1 MRNHNIITYPF
12 TAIVGQEKMKKA
24 LVLNLINPKVG
35 GVLIRGEKGTAK
47 STAVRAL
54 ASLLPEIEVVEGC
67 KFKCDPSHTNELCEE
82 CLGKLNAGI
91 LRISPVKMKV
101 VDLPVSATEDRVVG
115 TLDIEHA
122 IKTGEKR
129 FEPGVLAMS
138 HRGILYVDE
147 INLLDDHLVDV
158 LLDSAAMGVNTIE
171 REGISYTHPANF
183 VLVGTMNPEEGELRP
198 QLLDR
203 FGLCVDIKGISEVS
217 RRVELIKYRLNYEA
231 DPEAFAANWESA
243 EAELCGQILNA
254 KQLLP
259 EVRISDD
266 MLELIS
272 QICIDMGVDGHR
284 ADLTMMKT
292 SITLAAFYG
301 RTEVTEDDV
310 REAAGL
316 TLSHRMRRKPFD
328 NQPEKQ
334 DKLDESIEKHKDK
347 QKEKQKETQKEKPEN
362 QEDKPKNEEEKE
374 KEKKKYEHQNKERH
388 ESPDQ
393 QHKPAEG
400 HPPEESEAQ
409 NAEQPDASME
419 TTFEIGEIY
428 QIKQLSPE
436 FRREQR
442 NGSGRRSKTLTRSR
456 KGRYIKS
463 SIPHEKTTDLA
474 FDATLRAA
482 APFQLTR
489 EKNGNSVAIH
499 ESDFREKIREKKIGN
514 LVLFVVDASGSMG
527 ARQRMVASK
536 GAVLSMLM
544 DAYQKRDKVGLIA
557 FKGEG
562 AELLLPPTSSIE
574 LAQKYLQEMPT
585 GGKTPLSRGLVK
597 GYEVIK
603 TELRRDPDTCPFMV
617 LISDGR
623 ANVSMNGESP
633 LQETKTVASR
643 LREEGIQSAVI
654 DTESSMIKFG
664 LAQQISAALGATYLT
679 LENLKSDSI
688 VSAVRA
694 LSPFEVRAL
703 TGDFAV

>member
-1 MRNHNIITYPF
+1 MRNHNITIYPF
-12 TAIVGQEKMKKA
+12 SAIVGQEKMKKA

-54 ASLLPEIEVVEGC
+54 ANLLPEIEVVEGC
-67 KFKCDPSHTNELCEE
+67 KFKCNPNNKSELCEE
-82 CLGKLNAGI
+82 CLEKLKAGT
-91 LRISPVKMKV
+91 LKISRVKMKV
-101 VDLPVSATEDRVVG
+101 ADLPVSATEDRVVG

-122 IKTGEKR
+122 IKTGEKH
-129 FEPGVLAMS
+129 FEPGVLAMA

-171 REGISYTHPANF
+171 REGISYSHPANF
-183 VLVGTMNPEEGELRP
+183 MLVGTMNPEEGELRP

-203 FGLCVDIKGISEVS
+203 FGLCVDIKGISDVS
-217 RRVELIKYRLNYEA
+217 QRVELIKYRLSYETG
-231 DPEAFAANWESA
+231 PEAFAAKWQAA
-243 EAELCGQILNA
+243 ETELCGQILLA
-254 KQLLP
+254 QKLLSD
-259 EVRISDD
+259 VRISDD

-301 RTEVTEDDV
+301 RTEVTEEYV

-334 DKLDESIEKHKDK
+334 DKLDNIIEKH
-347 QKEKQKETQKEKPEN
+347 KEKQKEKPKN
-362 QEDKPKNEEEKE
+362 QEEKPKNEDGKE
-374 KEKKKYEHQNKERH
+374 KDKPEQQKKEPNEG
-388 ESPDQ
+388 PDQ
-393 QHKPAEG
+393 QHKQAEG
-400 HPPEESEAQ
+400 HRPEESGDQ
-409 NAEQPDASME
+409 NAEQPDASSE
-419 TTFEIGEIY
+419 TTFEIGENY
-428 QIKQLSPE
+428 QVKQLSPE
-436 FRREQR
+436 FRRDQR
-442 NGSGRRSKTLTRSR
+442 NGSGRRSKTLTRSK

-482 APFQLTR
+482 APFQLAR

-499 ESDFREKIREKKIGN
+499 ESDFREKIREKKVGN

-557 FKGEG
+557 FKGDS

-585 GGKTPLSRGLVK
+585 GGKTPLSQGLVK

-603 TELRRDPDTCPFMV
+603 TELQRDPDTCPFLV

-623 ANVSMNGESP
+623 ANVSMNGGSP

-654 DTESSMIKFG
+654 DTENSMIKFG
-664 LAQQISAALGATYLT
+664 LAQQISTALGATYLT

-688 VSAVRA
+688 VDAVRA
-694 LSPFEVRAL
+694 SFPFDIRPSS
-703 TGDFAV
+703 GDFSV

>member
-1 MRNHNIITYPF
+1 MRDHNITIYPF
-12 TAIVGQEKMKKA
+12 SAIVGQEKMKKA

-54 ASLLPEIEVVEGC
+54 ANLLPEIEVVEGC
-67 KFKCDPSHTNELCEE
+67 KFKCNPNNRNELCEE
-82 CLGKLNAGI
+82 CFEKLKAGT

-101 VDLPVSATEDRVVG
+101 ADLPVSATEDRVVG

-129 FEPGVLAMS
+129 FEPGVLAMA

-171 REGISYTHPANF
+171 REGISYSHPANF

-203 FGLCVDIKGISEVS
+203 FGLCVDIKGISDVS
-217 RRVELIKYRLNYEA
+217 RRVELIKYRLSYEA
-231 DPEAFAANWESA
+231 DPEAFAANWLASET
-243 EAELCGQILNA
+243 ELCGQILLA
-254 KQLLP
+254 QKLLSD
-259 EVRISDD
+259 VRISDD
-266 MLELIS
+266 LLELIS

-292 SITLAAFYG
+292 SLTLAAFYG
-301 RTEVTEDDV
+301 RTEVTEEDV

-334 DKLDESIEKHKDK
+334 DKLDDIIEKH
-347 QKEKQKETQKEKPEN
+347 KEKQKEKLKN
-362 QEDKPKNEEEKE
+362 QDEKPKNDDRKE
-374 KEKKKYEHQNKERH
+374 KDKHEQQNKESN
-388 ESPDQ
+388 EDPDQ
-393 QHKPAEG
+393 QHKQAEG
-400 HPPEESEAQ
+400 HHQEEPEDQ
-409 NAEQPDASME
+409 NAEQPDASSE
-419 TTFEIGEIY
+419 TTSEIGENY
-428 QIKQLSPE
+428 QVKQLSPE
-436 FRREQR
+436 FRRAQR
-442 NGSGRRSKTLTRSR
+442 NGSGRRSKTLTRSK

-499 ESDFREKIREKKIGN
+499 ESDFREKTREKKIGN

-557 FKGEG
+557 FKGDS

-585 GGKTPLSRGLVK
+585 GGKTPLSQGLVK

-603 TELRRDPDTCPFMV
+603 TELLRDPDTCPFMV

-643 LREEGIQSAVI
+643 LRDEGIQSAVI
-654 DTESSMIKFG
+654 DTENSMIKFG
-664 LAQQISAALGATYLT
+664 LAQQISTALGATYLT

-688 VSAVRA
+688 VNAVRA
-694 LSPFEVRAL
+694 SAPFDLRSPS
-703 TGDFAV
+703 GDFSV

>member
-1 MRNHNIITYPF
+1 MRNHNITTYPF
-12 TAIVGQEKMKKA
+12 SAIVGQEKMKKA
-24 LVLNLINPKVG
+24 LVLNLINPRVG

-54 ASLLPEIEVVEGC
+54 ANLLPEIEVVEGC
-67 KFKCDPSHTNELCEE
+67 KFKCNPDNRNELCEE
-82 CLGKLNAGI
+82 CLEKLKAGS
-91 LRISPVKMKV
+91 LRVSPIKMKV

-129 FEPGVLAMS
+129 FEPGVLAMA

-171 REGISYTHPANF
+171 REGISYSHPATF

-203 FGLCVDIKGISEVS
+203 FGLCVDIRGISDVA
-217 RRVELIKYRLNYEA
+217 RRVDLIKYRLSYEA
-231 DPEAFAANWESA
+231 DPEAFAANWQAA
-243 EAELCGQILNA
+243 ETELCVQILNA

-259 EVRISDD
+259 GVRISDD

-272 QICIDMGVDGHR
+272 QICVDMGVDGHR
-284 ADLTMMKT
+284 ADLTMMKA
-292 SITLAAFYG
+292 SITLAAFNG
-301 RTEVTEDDV
+301 RTDV
-310 REAAGL
+310 LEGDVKEAAEL
-316 TLSHRMRRKPFD
+316 VLSHRMRRKPFD
-328 NQPEKQ
+328 PHSDKQ
-334 DKLDESIEKHKDK
+334 DKLDESIEKHR
-347 QKEKQKETQKEKPEN
+347 EKQK
-362 QEDKPKNEEEKE
+362 EKE
-374 KEKKKYEHQNKERH
+374 KEKNKQEQQKQEYNENPEKPQEHPEKHQPDNTQN
-388 ESPDQ
+388 Q
-393 QHKPAEG
+393 TEG
-400 HPPEESEAQ
+400 
-409 NAEQPDASME
+409 QPDASSE
-419 TTFEIGEIY
+419 TIFAMGESY
-428 QIKQLSPE
+428 QVKQLAPE
-436 FRREQR
+436 FLRASR
-442 NGSGRRSKTLTRSR
+442 NGSGRRSKTLTGSK

-463 SIPHEKTTDLA
+463 SIPHEKITDLA

-489 EKNGNSVAIH
+489 EKNGNSIAIH
-499 ESDFREKIREKKIGN
+499 ESDFRKKIREKKIGN

-557 FKGEG
+557 FKGDS

-585 GGKTPLSRGLVK
+585 GGKTPLSRGLLK
-597 GYEVIK
+597 GYEVMKAEIQ
-603 TELRRDPDTCPFMV
+603 RNPDTCPFMI

-633 LQETKTVASR
+633 IQETKIVASR

-654 DTESSMIKFG
+654 DTENSMVKFG
-664 LAQQISAALGATYLT
+664 LAQQISTALGAKYLA
-679 LENLKSDSI
+679 LEDLKSDSI
-688 VSAVRA
+688 VDAVRA
-694 LSPFEVRAL
+694 SAPFEIRSLSGGFSV
-703 TGDFAV
+703 